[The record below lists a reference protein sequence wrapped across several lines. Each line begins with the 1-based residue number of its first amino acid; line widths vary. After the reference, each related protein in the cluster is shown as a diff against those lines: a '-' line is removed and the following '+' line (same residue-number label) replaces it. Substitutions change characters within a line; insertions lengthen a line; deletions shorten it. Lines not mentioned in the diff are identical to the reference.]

1 MFLKNDKGSQY
12 ENKRKRKPKV
22 NFQFQE
28 TAIVVKWLACSCD
41 YPVFTAGFDGVHVAH
56 LFIFCDVLYC
66 AFVFCLSSSC
76 VLCAHCCQCLLIVYS
91 WLPPRFSLP
100 IIYYSLWFYPNGD
113 RTHDLPQ
120 RIRGEHAN
128 HFTTIAVSWNWKF
141 TFGFLLRLFSWQ
153 QWAHKTQ
160 DEDKQN
166 TKAQYNTSQKI
177 KRWAT
182 WTPSKPAV
190 NTG

>member
-1 MFLKNDKGSQY
+1 MFNNIFSRRFIFCINNSFHSFQWKSVKLSFIEDMNLTPYCWRVSY
-12 ENKRKRKPKV
+12 KRHALLTLC
-22 NFQFQE
+22 E
-28 TAIVVKWLACSCD
+28 

-120 RIRGEHAN
+120 HIRGEHAN

-141 TFGFLLRLFSWQ
+141 TFGFLLRLFSYCEPLSFF
-153 QWAHKTQ
+153 K
-160 DEDKQN
+160 N
-166 TKAQYNTSQKI
+166 M
-177 KRWAT
+177 
-182 WTPSKPAV
+182 
-190 NTG
+190 